1 METMFPQ
8 EQPNVLF
15 DKHTIETPEQLRLD
29 FAVAGI
35 GSRFLA
41 LAVDTLIQIAVLV
54 LVFIA
59 LAILGTARVLA
70 LRGEPAVWLLALA
83 GVLFFL
89 LFFGYFA
96 ICEI

>member
-8 EQPNVLF
+8 EPSNLLF

-41 LAVDTLIQIAVLV
+41 LAIDSLIQTAVAVLAIIV
-54 LVFIA
+54 
-59 LAILGTARVLA
+59 LAIVGISGALA
-70 LRGEPAVWLLALA
+70 LRGQASVWLLAA
-83 GVLFFL
+83 MGVLFFMVL
-89 LFFGYFA
+89 FGYFS
-96 ICEI
+96 IL